1 MPEVPERPK
10 NISPR
15 AWAVATAH
23 LKPKYPIGSTKVNPP
38 IPKDFLP
45 EELVEKA
52 EEDEEEER
60 D

>member
-1 MPEVPERPK
+1 MEIPPRPK
-10 NISPR
+10 GVQPR

-23 LKPKYPIGSTKVNPP
+23 LKPKYPIGSTKVDPP

-45 EELVEKA
+45 EELVEKV
-52 EEDEEEER
+52 EEDEEVER